1 MGGGAASDLCCN
13 RGLIPSAR
21 ECAAPVALFRQRFP
35 ESLVAGF
42 SHPCRS
48 GQNTG
53 RTTGRRR
60 PDRLISGVPWCRSNA
75 ANGKRWIVRVQNP
88 PIFLPRSGR
97 AAFGLRSDEIRPSKP
112 CILHIFEHRR
122 IWSTGTGLRSR
133 PGLSAGRRSVPR
145 TFPIQH
151 GLTGWPNGAAIR
163 GCNPATPPVHA
174 RSKTTDAERCRSG
187 RTGRSRKPLTLCGV
201 PGFESLSLRQ

>member
-1 MGGGAASDLCCN
+1 MRSACCPVPAAVSGKFGCGLFASLSFRSEHGTDHGAS
-13 RGLIPSAR
+13 
-21 ECAAPVALFRQRFP
+21 AAPQADQRCPVVPQQCRQRKAVDCAGP
-35 ESLVAGF
+35 E
-42 SHPCRS
+42 
-48 GQNTG
+48 
-53 RTTGRRR
+53 
-60 PDRLISGVPWCRSNA
+60 
-75 ANGKRWIVRVQNP
+75 P
-88 PIFLPRSGR
+88 PIYLLRSGR

-163 GCNPATPPVHA
+163 GCNPATPPVNA

>member
-1 MGGGAASDLCCN
+1 
-13 RGLIPSAR
+13 LIPSAR

-53 RTTGRRR
+53 RTTGRQR
-60 PDRLISGVPWCRSNA
+60 PHRLISGVPWCRSNA

-97 AAFGLRSDEIRPSKP
+97 AAFGLRSDEIRPGKP
-112 CILHIFEHRR
+112 CILNI
-122 IWSTGTGLRSR
+122 L
-133 PGLSAGRRSVPR
+133 
-145 TFPIQH
+145 
-151 GLTGWPNGAAIR
+151 
-163 GCNPATPPVHA
+163 
-174 RSKTTDAERCRSG
+174 
-187 RTGRSRKPLTLCGV
+187 
-201 PGFESLSLRQ
+201 